1 MPKIVI
7 STIGKN
13 KTPRR
18 MTLKD
23 AYNSFEICEYVT
35 L

>member
-18 MTLKD
+18 MILKD
-23 AYNSFEICEYVT
+23 VYNSFGIYEYVT